1 MKPPELAAPAVSLFG
16 FVSRALTTRELH
28 MSIVFNTIAPVNTQL
43 SQSSRTSWNF
53 DLDRSVIFDVEVVP
67 NRWLVGFLRHG
78 SQDEPAFDQIENRD
92 FLQAH
97 LERIRS
103 EGLTLVGYNSSAY
116 DCAIVKA
123 ILDGADP
130 FGKSQSIIN
139 STRRRT
145 PPDLGVDHVDLAK
158 RVSSAGQF
166 PSLKMVAANLGL
178 PIDELPS
185 AWFSEDAD
193 DERWERIREYNR
205 RDLISTWEILRR
217 LAPEL
222 GALALLSNDL
232 GEDLRSIPSP
242 QVVEKFFVKR
252 YRESTGSEPPRIEIP
267 SSVRYRPPDCVRPPT
282 TAAAREWFD
291 RITSEPLRI
300 AQRDDG
306 SIHWINRPDAEFA
319 IGSLRVKVG
328 LGGLHSNDEPR
339 LYRQSR
345 RRRLV
350 LIDVASYY
358 PSLIAN
364 FGFTPSSIG
373 DAGRDAYR
381 TILQRRLAVKEAA
394 AAETDPVRKTELEAE
409 ERGLKLLLNSTF
421 GKLGNQFSKLFDP
434 PAMAATTL
442 TGQALLINLIEEL
455 HAVGARVLSANTDG
469 IFASVDRENDAY
481 RNILEDWQSR
491 TGLKLDVTPLKR
503 LVTLKTNS
511 GAYLTTRGKMRSFG
525 KLKTELR
532 PLASPNGLA
541 IAESVVRAALF
552 DTPIEETLDTITD
565 PIRFAF
571 VSSRTKK
578 TRRAVL
584 IAGDAETELGKVSRW
599 YRARFAENEPKPRI
613 VHEMQSGKRTKPAKA
628 DSVRLMY
635 EVPDQIPADLDRSFY
650 VREARSLYHT
660 IAGIPRSRR
669 LIEESPLAVEVFD
682 RGLMP
687 CPMRQKSVFTGCD
700 PARPSLVW
708 PWRRAE
714 TIGTYTGPETG
725 LLVIDIDDPVRW
737 RAAVTEAELRPE
749 RIEDLASAMVSARL
763 DPADAVRSGR
773 GRGKLIFRVDSFP
786 LLKKP
791 TTLHNSVGVDIFS
804 GGGVPAVLGAGKDG
818 SRYSLDGEL
827 GDAPA
832 WLIDLLERRLA
843 TRPRRSTRRNRD
855 AQASLLDFGSER
867 DLDERFETLKSTL
880 VSIEPELDTVDWSER
895 EGENGTFLVGRCPFE
910 HESGTSNPSDL
921 SAGFGENGD
930 PWIHCMHGSC
940 TRSREVNDQL
950 REIASAQV
958 WPAQE
963 PSESVPA
970 FDDDLLRQS
979 NIARAILAARND
991 GFTLHVAG
999 CGAGKTHGI
1008 ALAAILRARQ
1018 RMPSLIA
1025 VPSIE
1030 AAQNLEKELRNHDA
1044 RLFARPGLVARLY
1057 GQDRR
1062 NDELIPSASNDD
1074 DALESEP
1081 GPSGAYPITDETLIA
1096 IATHAQLMRRGFS
1109 RYIRGIYCA
1118 IAPKTIETDED
1129 EPFERPAFTILIDEV
1144 HRFLESCRI
1153 EIPLAHRFKTSRAHD
1168 GNGGFHTVLARCPFT
1183 QRCGN
1188 CGNCKLAAIGGE
1200 REFNSYSIPEFRHHK
1215 SFKVDATGT
1224 PLSRPANPLMVSI
1237 EDFSLDSWH
1246 RVGTTI
1252 FAAGVRGFRGR
1263 PIDSTTR
1270 YNSAMSP
1277 FSIDRET
1284 GLAPI
1289 ESNDEIMIHL
1299 LSFAFRPVVTRESI
1313 IDRATGE
1320 PVDPATISAMIETRS
1335 LDRET
1340 RDAYE
1345 WPIDPCQVETL
1356 RAVDLVAFD
1365 RLRRFSESYAV
1376 SIQGFTATA
1385 TLELRDVLAEVFED
1399 RLDVVEHEAPVRKIE
1414 RLAIASIQGYT
1425 TISSLTKGPRNARKI
1440 VTEPLE
1446 EFSPVLL
1453 FAATKAHAVGLYRAV
1468 EGHHPGVRLIANRT
1482 SISTQVAT
1490 RIAAEFRD
1498 DGSPPKTL
1506 IHYARGPLGTG
1517 ANFLGLRTL
1526 VVDCSAY
1533 RRLASFTPGTIDRD
1547 AFEEN
1552 QARERAAIVVQ
1563 NVGRLL
1569 RGEPGKVALLVL
1581 LNAEPQ
1587 LVEALARDPFIRQS
1601 VEHEP
1606 VVTPRY
1612 ESPEA
1617 LVQDACRWHGSNG
1630 VDPWQCSEVSYAVRE
1645 SQRMTA
1651 ANAERSECR
1660 RNTRESRR
1668 AVNRERLR
1676 SEAERAAREGESWRA
1691 FARRTHIER
1700 HFDMSEIETMR
1711 VLFEN
1716 RAECPSTGT

>member
-1 MKPPELAAPAVSLFG
+1 
-16 FVSRALTTRELH
+16 
-28 MSIVFNTIAPVNTQL
+28 MSIVFSSIAPVNTPR
-43 SQSSRTSWNF
+43 SQSSSPGWIF
-53 DLDRSVIFDVEVVP
+53 DLARSVVFDVEVVR
-67 NRWLVGFLRHG
+67 NRWLAGFYTLIASG
-78 SQDEPAFDQIENRD
+78 DPAFVQVETRD
-92 FLQAH
+92 DLA
-97 LERIRS
+97 
-103 EGLTLVGYNSSAY
+103 TLLDRFRAGATTVVGYNSAGY
-116 DCAIVKA
+116 DFNILKA
-123 ILDGADP
+123 ILDGHDP
-130 FGKSQSIIN
+130 YAKSQAIIN
-139 STRRRT
+139 STRRRPT
-145 PPDLGVDHVDLAK
+145 PDLGVDHVDLAARLK
-158 RVSSAGQF
+158 RGLGF
-166 PSLKMVAANLGL
+166 PGLKTVAANLGL

-185 AWFSEDAD
+185 AWFTEDAD
-193 DERWERIREYNR
+193 DERWERVREYNR
-205 RDLISTWEILRR
+205 RDLLSTWEILRR
-217 LAPEL
+217 FAPEL
-222 GALALLSNDL
+222 AALAQLSNEL
-232 GEDLRSIPSP
+232 GEDLRSVPSP
-242 QVVEKFFVKR
+242 QVVEKFFVQQ
-252 YRESTGSEPPRIEIP
+252 YRQSTGSEPPRIEMP

-319 IGSLRVKVG
+319 IGSLQVKVG

-364 FGFTPSSIG
+364 FGFTPNSIG
-373 DAGRDAYR
+373 NTGREAFR
-381 TILQRRLAVKEAA
+381 TILERRLALKQAA

-421 GKLGNQFSKLFDP
+421 GKLGNRFSKLFDP
-434 PAMAATTL
+434 AAMVAVTL
-442 TGQALLINLIEEL
+442 TGQTLLINLIEEL
-455 HAVGARVLSANTDG
+455 HAAGAHVLSANTDG

-481 RNILEDWQSR
+481 LHVLESWQLR
-491 TGLKLDVTPLKR
+491 TGLKLDITPLRK
-503 LVTLKTNS
+503 LVVLATNNA
-511 GAYLTTRGKMRSFG
+511 AYLTTRGKLKSIG
-525 KLKTELR
+525 KLKIDLR

-541 IAESVVRAALF
+541 IAESVVKAALL
-552 DTPIEETLDTITD
+552 DKPIEETLDEISD

-571 VSSRTKK
+571 VSRKSGKV
-578 TRRAVL
+578 RRAVL

-599 YRARFAENEPKPRI
+599 YRARFAEHEPKPRI
-613 VHEMQSGKRTKPAKA
+613 VHEMESGKRTKPAKA
-628 DSVRLMY
+628 ESVRLMLD
-635 EVPDQIPADLDRSFY
+635 VPETVPADLDRSFY
-650 VREARSLYHT
+650 VQEARRIYQK
-660 IAGIPRSRR
+660 IAGVPRSRR
-669 LIEESPLAVEVFD
+669 FVEESPLAVEVFD

-687 CPMRQKSVFTGCD
+687 CPLRQKAVFAGCD

-714 TIGTYTGPETG
+714 TIGTYTGSETG
-725 LLVIDIDDPVRW
+725 LLVIDVDDPMRW
-737 RAAVTEAELRPE
+737 RAAVTEAEFRSE
-749 RIEDLASAMVSARL
+749 RIDELAAAMVSARL

-773 GRGKLIFRVDSFP
+773 GRGKLIFRLENHAGLDRI
-786 LLKKP
+786 KP
-791 TTLHNSVGVDIFS
+791 TKFHASLGIDVFY
-804 GGGVPAVLGAGKDG
+804 GGGVPAVLGAGKEG
-818 SRYSLDGEL
+818 SRYSLEGEL
-827 GDAPA
+827 GHAPA
-832 WLIDLLERRLA
+832 WLVDLLERRLA
-843 TRPRRSTRRNRD
+843 TRTRGTARRNRN
-855 AQASLLDFGSER
+855 AQAPLLDFGSER
-867 DLDERFETLKSTL
+867 EIDERFETLKATL
-880 VSIEPELDTVDWSER
+880 VSIEPELGTVVWSER
-895 EGENGTFLVGRCPFE
+895 EGENGTIVVGRCPFE

-921 SAGFGENGD
+921 AAGFGENGD

-940 TRSREVNDQL
+940 TRSREVNDRL
-950 REIASAQV
+950 RELASVHV
-958 WPAQE
+958 WPVQE
-963 PSESVPA
+963 PSDSVPA
-970 FDDDLLRQS
+970 FDDDLLRRS
-979 NIARAILAARND
+979 NIAQTILAARND

-1018 RMPSLIA
+1018 RIPSLIA

-1030 AAQNLEKELRNHDA
+1030 AAQNLENELRNHDA
-1044 RLFARPGLVARLY
+1044 RLFAQPGIVARLCR
-1057 GQDRR
+1057 QDRR
-1062 NDELIPSASNDD
+1062 NDELVPSASNDD
-1074 DALESEP
+1074 DELEGEP
-1081 GPSGAYPITDETLIA
+1081 GPSGSYPITDETLIA
-1096 IATHAQLMRRGFS
+1096 IATHAQLLRRGFS

-1118 IAPKTIETDED
+1118 IAPKTIETDKD
-1129 EPFERPAFTILIDEV
+1129 EPFERPTFVILIDEV

-1153 EIPLAHRFKTSRAHD
+1153 EIPLAHRYCTSRAHD
-1168 GNGGFHTVLARCPFT
+1168 GNGSLHKVLARCPVT
-1183 QRCGN
+1183 TLSGY

-1224 PLSRPANPLMVSI
+1224 PLSIPANPVRISI

-1246 RVGTTI
+1246 RVGRTL

-1270 YNSAMSP
+1270 FNAPMLPYT
-1277 FSIDRET
+1277 IDRET
-1284 GLAPI
+1284 GFAPV
-1289 ESNDEIMIHL
+1289 ESNDEIVDHM
-1299 LSFAFRPVVTRESI
+1299 LSFGFRPVVTREMI

-1320 PVDPATISAMIETRS
+1320 PVDPATIAAMLKTGS

-1340 RDAYE
+1340 RDAYV
-1345 WPIDPCQVETL
+1345 WPLDPCQVETL

-1365 RLRRFSESYAV
+1365 RLRRFSEAHGV
-1376 SIQGFTATA
+1376 PIQGFTATA
-1385 TLELRDVLAEVFED
+1385 TQELREVLAEVFED
-1399 RLDVVEHEAPVRKIE
+1399 QITIFEHEAPLRKIE

-1425 TISSLTKGPRNARKI
+1425 TISSLKKGSRNARTI
-1440 VTEPLE
+1440 VTKPLE
-1446 EFSPVLL
+1446 EFSPTLL
-1453 FAATKAHAVGLYRAV
+1453 FAATKAHAVKLYQAV

-1490 RIAAEFRD
+1490 RVAAEFRD

-1569 RGEPGKVALLVL
+1569 RGEPGKVALLIL
-1581 LNAEPQ
+1581 LNAEAQ

-1612 ESPEA
+1612 ESPET
-1617 LVQDACRWHGSNG
+1617 LVQDARRWHGCNG
-1630 VDPWQCSEVSYAVRE
+1630 VNPWHCTEVPYAVRE

-1651 ANAERSECR
+1651 SNTARSERR
-1660 RNTRESRR
+1660 RNSREARR
-1668 AVNRERLR
+1668 AANRERLR
-1676 SEAERAAREGESWRA
+1676 SEAQQAANAGEPWRA
-1691 FARRTHIER
+1691 FARRTHIDR
-1700 HFDMSEIETMR
+1700 HFDAAEIETMR
-1711 VLFEN
+1711 VLFGV